1 MKLSSILS
9 SLNYDVGAYR
19 EMKILVVC
27 QYYYPEPFRITDICE
42 TLVQKGHQVTVLT
55 GLPNYP
61 EGRVLDDYRCGR
73 KKNETLKG
81 VKVLRTFE
89 FGRGNS
95 RLKLFLNY
103 FSFVISASIKAL
115 LLKEEYDVVFV
126 NQLSPVMMGI
136 PAMVYK
142 KKHNKKMLLFCLDLW
157 PASLA
162 AGGVRESSIIYKVF
176 LRISRWI
183 YKSADRILVTS
194 NMFKDYFQNTLGLP
208 ITNIEY
214 LPQYAEDL
222 FSDRIDTKDSN
233 KGFNFI
239 FAGNI
244 GDMQSVETI
253 IKAANEVHAHH
264 NITFHIV
271 GDGSKLEEC
280 KQLTDGFGL
289 ANVIFHGR
297 RPVEEMP
304 YFYGLADAMLITL
317 KNNEALSYTVPGKV
331 QSYMAA
337 GRPVI
342 GAINGETSYVIKDAD
357 CGLCCSADDYKEFA
371 KLILQFCNS
380 NSDSKEQM
388 GLNAQKYYFNNYSKE
403 RFIARLEDALNLLEA

>member
-1 MKLSSILS
+1 
-9 SLNYDVGAYR
+9 
-19 EMKILVVC
+19 MKILVVC

-61 EGRVLDDYRCGR
+61 EGRVPDAYRHGR
-73 KKNETLKG
+73 KRNETLNG
-81 VKVLRTFE
+81 VKVIRTFE
-89 FGRGNS
+89 IGRGNS
-95 RLKLFLNY
+95 RFRLFLNY
-103 FSFVISASIKAL
+103 FSFALSASLKAL
-115 LLKEEYDVVFV
+115 LMKEEYDVVFV

-142 KKHNKKMLLFCLDLW
+142 KKHNTKILLLCLDLW
-157 PASLA
+157 PDSLA
-162 AGGVRESSIIYKVF
+162 AGRVRENSIIYKVF

-183 YKSADRILVTS
+183 YKSADSILVTS

-222 FSDRIDTKDSN
+222 FSERVDTKEHWTKDSN
-233 KGFNFI
+233 EGFNFV

-253 IKAANEVHAHH
+253 IKAANEVHTDS

-280 KQLTDGFGL
+280 KQLADRFGL
-289 ANVIFHGR
+289 TNVTFHGR
-297 RPVEEMP
+297 RPVGNMQ
-304 YFYGLADAMLITL
+304 YFYGMADAMLITL
-317 KNNEALSYTVPGKV
+317 KNNKALSYTLPGKI

-337 GRPVI
+337 GRPII
-342 GAINGETSYVIKDAD
+342 GAIDGETSYVIKDAD
-357 CGLCCSADDYKEFA
+357 CGLCCNAEDYKELA
-371 KLILQFCNS
+371 KLILQFRDS
-380 NSDSKEQM
+380 NRKEQM
-388 GLNAQKYYFNNYSKE
+388 AKNAQNYYINNYSKE
-403 RFIARLEDALNLLEA
+403 CFIARLEDALISLEA

>member
-1 MKLSSILS
+1 
-9 SLNYDVGAYR
+9 
-19 EMKILVVC
+19 MKILVVC

-61 EGRVLDDYRCGR
+61 EGRVHDDYRRGR
-73 KKNETLKG
+73 KRNETLNG
-81 VKVLRTFE
+81 VKVIRTFE
-89 FGRGNS
+89 IGRGNS

-103 FSFVISASIKAL
+103 FSFAVSASLKVLIM
-115 LLKEEYDVVFV
+115 KEEYDVVFV

-142 KKHNKKMLLFCLDLW
+142 KKYNKKILLYCLDLW
-157 PASLA
+157 PDSLA
-162 AGGVRESSIIYKVF
+162 AGGIRESSIIYILF
-176 LRISRWI
+176 LRISKRI
-183 YKSADRILVTS
+183 YKSPDSILVTS

-208 ITNIEY
+208 IRNIEH

-222 FSDRIDTKDSN
+222 FSERVDTKEGETKDSN
-233 KGFNFI
+233 KGFNFV

-253 IKAANEVHAHH
+253 IKAANEVHTHH
-264 NITFHIV
+264 NITFHIL

-280 KQLTDGFGL
+280 KQLADSFDL
-289 ANVIFHGR
+289 ANVTFHGR

-304 YFYGLADAMLITL
+304 YFYGMADAMLITL
-317 KNNEALSYTVPGKV
+317 KNNKALSYTLPGKI

-357 CGLCCSADDYKEFA
+357 CGLCCNAEDYKELA
-371 KLILQFCNS
+371 KLILLFCNS
-380 NSDSKEQM
+380 DRKEQM
-388 GLNAQKYYFNNYSKE
+388 ALNAQNYYIENYSKE
-403 RFIARLEDALNLLEA
+403 RFIARLESTLNSLED